1 MIVEQQ
7 YHHNHQLKTI
17 GIRAILLFILW
28 KLLQF
33 TLIQEDG
40 LIDSAITESIVFM
53 SSFFINFFGGEAY
66 HTAST
71 LYINGIKSVF
81 VGSPCNGL
89 VIMVIFSSF
98 VALTPGKVTTKIVY
112 ILVGLLIIYLSNTLR
127 VIMLGYNYIQDLETF
142 NFNHKY
148 TYVIIVYSI
157 VFALWMLWIEKFS
170 SMKDLFNTNDQ

>member
-7 YHHNHQLKTI
+7 YTHNNQLKTI
-17 GIRAILLFILW
+17 GIRAVFLFFVW

-33 TLIQEDG
+33 TIMKEDG
-40 LIDSAITESIVFM
+40 AIDTAITESIVYM
-53 SSFFINFFGGEAY
+53 SSFFINLFGGEAY
-66 HTAST
+66 HTSST

-98 VALTPGKVTTKIVY
+98 VAITPGRLSTKIVY
-112 ILVGLLIIYLSNTLR
+112 ILVGLVIIYLSNTLR
-127 VIMLGYNYIQDLETF
+127 VILLGYNYIQDMETF

-170 SMKDLFNTNDQ
+170 LMKDIFNTNDQ